1 MWGSDAKVEAA
12 DATGEAIIIKAGFL
26 LSAVESDSL
35 RALSSSGVIV
45 FFCTTLVRLD
55 CARKVLTTLA
65 QKAQSA
71 TVTRKYAQDKSPS
84 PGLYPVLFVFSFE
97 EA

>member
-12 DATGEAIIIKAGFL
+12 DATGEAMIIKTGSL

-35 RALSSSGVIV
+35 EALSSSGVIV

-55 CARKVLTTLA
+55 HTRKVLTTLL
-65 QKAQSA
+65 QKVQTGA
-71 TVTRKYAQDKSPS
+71 
-84 PGLYPVLFVFSFE
+84 
-97 EA
+97 